1 MILTLNEYT
10 LALLCGGVSCLTYI
24 LIHLNDISENNLTK
38 KNNKRCSS
46 PASTSDSTEG
56 DSILIRRPSQIAAR
70 YRAKRAES
78 IKNDHI
84 IFADEIK
91 EDDEKFTPNP
101 GVHESEVEGILQNSE
116 GGIDV
121 QTLEDFET
129 PSLNNFDTRDT
140 KPLDDLLIR
149 RRSLHSSPANSR
161 SGSRSGSVRI
171 SAPGDDGV
179 DGNGSDEEY
188 NAEDAQDLQVKT
200 LQAEIALMQQDLS
213 SLKAKD
219 EKLEE
224 ERRHLECLLSIA
236 LKQLHPEKSLPD
248 NLQNNSLSEN
258 ALEDYLQRFSS

>member
-1 MILTLNEYT
+1 MLLTLNEYT

-24 LIHLNDISENNLTK
+24 LIHLNDISENKLTK

-46 PASTSDSTEG
+46 PASTSDSTE
-56 DSILIRRPSQIAAR
+56 DLVLLRRPSQVAAR

-101 GVHESEVEGILQNSE
+101 GIHDSEVEGILQNSE

-121 QTLEDFET
+121 QSIEDFEA
-129 PSLNNFDTRDT
+129 PSLNTFD
-140 KPLDDLLIR
+140 KSQPLDDLLIR

-179 DGNGSDEEY
+179 DGTGSEEEY

-236 LKQLHPEKSLPD
+236 IKQLHPEKSLPD
-248 NLQNNSLSEN
+248 TLQNSSLSEN
-258 ALEDYLQRFSS
+258 ALEDYLRQFSS

>member
-38 KNNKRCSS
+38 KNNKRCVS
-46 PASTSDSTEG
+46 PDTQSTSDSAE
-56 DSILIRRPSQIAAR
+56 DLVLLRRPSQVAAR

-101 GVHESEVEGILQNSE
+101 DINDTEVEGILQNSE
-116 GGIDV
+116 GGVDV
-121 QTLEDFET
+121 QNIEDFEA
-129 PSLNNFDTRDT
+129 PSLNTFD
-140 KPLDDLLIR
+140 KSQPLDDLLIR

-171 SAPGDDGV
+171 STPGDGA
-179 DGNGSDEEY
+179 DGNCSDEEY
-188 NAEDAQDLQVKT
+188 NAEDAQDLQMKT
-200 LQAEIALMQQDLS
+200 LQSEIALMQVDMS
-213 SLKAKD
+213 NLKEKD
-219 EKLEE
+219 EKLEKE
-224 ERRHLECLLSIA
+224 KQHLQNLLTIA
-236 LKQLHPEKSLPD
+236 LKQLHPEKPMKMPE
-248 NLQNNSLSEN
+248 NSITLDDKDLDE
-258 ALEDYLQRFSS
+258 YLQQLSS

>member
-46 PASTSDSTEG
+46 PASTSDSTE
-56 DSILIRRPSQIAAR
+56 DLVLLRRPSQVAAR

-101 GVHESEVEGILQNSE
+101 GIHDSEVEGILQNSE

-121 QTLEDFET
+121 QTIEDFEA
-129 PSLNNFDTRDT
+129 PSLNTFD
-140 KPLDDLLIR
+140 KSQPLDDLLIR